1 MWLSDDMS
9 LNLPGDSILQC
20 GTCAMWQHHAFLQ
33 WGMWLWHHDTEF
45 ARWQHPAMWHMALW
59 SRHWIRQ
66 VAAPCSVTRGSG
78 IVTLNSPKRM
88 PYWNSASGFDFD
100 HITVVN
106 MSFCTSLR
114 NFIQIGLPTAEKM
127 TLCRFSSWHIS
138 AILDFRGPIMGS
150 LKSQCTTSYRW
161 SIETIALKCLVFKKI
176 TFLHFGDR
184 QVNRQT
190 NRWTGLSH

>member
-1 MWLSDDMS
+1 
-9 LNLPGDSILQC
+9 
-20 GTCAMWQHHAFLQ
+20 
-33 WGMWLWHHDTEF
+33 
-45 ARWQHPAMWHMALW
+45 
-59 SRHWIRQ
+59 
-66 VAAPCSVTRGSG
+66 
-78 IVTLNSPKRM
+78 M

-176 TFLHFGDR
+176 TFLHFGIKMQDGGISAILDFR
-184 QVNRQT
+184 SPIMGSWKSPCTTSYRSSIETIALKCLVCEKIAVFALWQQT
-190 NRWTGLSH
+190 DKQTDGQLQCTKLLSLSRAAT